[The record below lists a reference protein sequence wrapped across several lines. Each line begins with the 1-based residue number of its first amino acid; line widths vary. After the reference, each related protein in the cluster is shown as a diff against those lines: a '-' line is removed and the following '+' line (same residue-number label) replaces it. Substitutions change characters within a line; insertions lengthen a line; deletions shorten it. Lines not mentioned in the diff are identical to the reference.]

1 MFRDTF
7 IYPAPN
13 LPLGASMTD
22 ERYGGEMLRV
32 DLSKQTVE
40 KFSIGEEILRSFVG
54 GTGLGV
60 KYLYDEVHPQTG
72 WFSPENRI
80 IFAAGPLNATA
91 IGGSGSVSV
100 VSKGPLTNGAGCS
113 QANGYFGAN
122 LRLSG
127 LNGIIVHGASE
138 SLCYLHV
145 NSDSAEIRDAEWLRG
160 IDTYKTADLLRHELG
175 HMGREIT
182 VASIGPAGENLVKF
196 AGIFFDHGHSAS
208 HNGLGAVMGSKKLKA
223 IVVERGKNRIPIHN
237 PERVRQ
243 IAKSLIENVKTQSRD
258 TYDYGTLNGLH
269 NNGRRNM
276 IPVKNYTTSTW
287 SIDEERW
294 RRFGGPYIRENFSVK
309 RNSCWACQIHHCD
322 IMRITEGPYAGEVL
336 EEPEYEQ
343 FAAWSSAIGQEDVA
357 AAMMLSKEVDRLG
370 METNE
375 AGWVVGFAMDC
386 FARGILTK
394 ANTNGLDLSWG
405 NAESARLLLNLIAN
419 RQGLGDILAEG
430 AMRAAARIGG
440 EAPGMA
446 IHTLRGNTPR
456 GHDHRNRT
464 TEQFDTCVSN
474 TGTIETWGGPTVLGA
489 FPSWEDIV
497 AANLHDKG
505 AMMFEDSLVT
515 CRFNTRMNMDLLCQ
529 ALSAVTGWNFSVEE
543 GYEVGRRIVH
553 LLRAFNVRHEVAG
566 RSLDR
571 PSPRYGS
578 TPDSGDGHG
587 RNLSDVWDTILDRY
601 YAGMGWDNDGK
612 PLRETLERFHLES
625 VARDLWK

>member
-1 MFRDTF
+1 
-7 IYPAPN
+7 
-13 LPLGASMTD
+13 
-22 ERYGGEMLRV
+22 
-32 DLSKQTVE
+32 
-40 KFSIGEEILRSFVG
+40 
-54 GTGLGV
+54 V

-375 AGWVVGFAMDC
+375 GGWVVGFAMDC